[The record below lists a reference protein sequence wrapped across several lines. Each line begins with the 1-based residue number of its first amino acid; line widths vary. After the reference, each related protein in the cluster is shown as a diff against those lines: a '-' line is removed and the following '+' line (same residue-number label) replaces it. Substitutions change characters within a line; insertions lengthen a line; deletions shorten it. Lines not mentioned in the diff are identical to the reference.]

1 MLARSARGSRC
12 AGIAR
17 PASERGKGGGRCA
30 SRWRLTAA
38 TREHPHRRPGFQ
50 TKRRQTSNGRSSMTV
65 TYRIAIAPQLL
76 PPTTFVAFD
85 AAARHLNFIRG
96 CVGAE
101 WDARRHQTGG
111 APSRTRSGERPW
123 ERGPCSVCGG
133 GRRDAES
140 TKHCHR
146 GNRRVAVTRRSECQ
160 EVVGLRRAMARSAL
174 ESAPRAHPLI
184 DVPRWTGRT
193 YLRSTTSFLLQR
205 AERTSEQITPHSAG
219 TAIRLKATAHYR
231 RDRRV
236 PGILLRSASD
246 PERLQ

>member
-1 MLARSARGSRC
+1 MFARSARGSRC
-12 AGIAR
+12 ADIAR
-17 PASERGKGGGRCA
+17 PASERGKGGRRCA

-65 TYRIAIAPQLL
+65 TYRIAVAPQLL

-111 APSRTRSGERPW
+111 ASSRTRSGERPW
-123 ERGPCSVCGG
+123 ERGPCSVRGG
-133 GRRDAES
+133 GRRDAGS

-160 EVVGLRRAMARSAL
+160 EVRWVAPGDGSLR
-174 ESAPRAHPLI
+174 
-184 DVPRWTGRT
+184 T
-193 YLRSTTSFLLQR
+193 
-205 AERTSEQITPHSAG
+205 
-219 TAIRLKATAHYR
+219 
-231 RDRRV
+231 
-236 PGILLRSASD
+236 
-246 PERLQ
+246 